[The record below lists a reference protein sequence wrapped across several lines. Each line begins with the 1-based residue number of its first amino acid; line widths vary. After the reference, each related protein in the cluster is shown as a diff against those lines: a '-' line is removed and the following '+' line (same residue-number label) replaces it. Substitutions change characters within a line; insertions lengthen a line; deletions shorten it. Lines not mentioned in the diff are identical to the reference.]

1 MRILLLSSA
10 YNLHPGIVGDRGGN
24 SLDWALQEMKNNF
37 WGEDRRYHLARTAF
51 VRKQPRGHRYYVPVS
66 IRRCDEAA
74 PVKGRR
80 PHRIN
85 TDHRDCHER
94 LYGT

>member
-37 WGEDRRYHLARTAF
+37 LGRGSQLSRGQNRFRSQAAARTSIL
-51 VRKQPRGHRYYVPVS
+51 RPR
-66 IRRCDEAA
+66 
-74 PVKGRR
+74 
-80 PHRIN
+80 
-85 TDHRDCHER
+85 
-94 LYGT
+94 